1 MIRDGKIIAWGV
13 SNVDVDDME
22 ELISVPHGGN
32 VATNQVLYNLGRRG
46 IEYDLLPWCRDRS
59 VPIMAYSPLD
69 EGRLLHDADLVH
81 IAKAHQ
87 ATPAQVALAFLK
99 TRAGV
104 ISIPK
109 TGSAERA
116 RENRDAMDI
125 HLTAEDLA
133 ELSRV
138 FPPPRRK
145 MRLEVI

>member
-1 MIRDGKIIAWGV
+1 LSSMQRICRWVKRSA
-13 SNVDVDDME
+13 
-22 ELISVPHGGN
+22 PPPP
-32 VATNQVLYNLGRRG
+32 QVCTRNGSSKHCGRG

-59 VPIMAYSPLD
+59 VPVMAYSPLD
-69 EGRLLHDADLVH
+69 EGRLLHNAGLIH

-99 TRAGV
+99 SRPGV

-109 TGSAERA
+109 TGSADRA

-125 HLTAEDLA
+125 HFTAQNLA
-133 ELSRV
+133 ELDRL
-138 FPPPRRK
+138 FPPPGRK